1 MEVSGLLH
9 TLATSPRVKSPGTYC
24 VGSQVDPRA
33 SLDLFGE
40 EKISSTVG
48 MRTADRRTCSLT
60 AVPTI
65 LSWFS
70 SFFISQIYMGEIF
83 KLA

>member
-40 EKISSTVG
+40 EKSLFIPAG
-48 MRTADRRTCSLT
+48 IRTPDRPAYSFV
-60 AVPTI
+60 AVLGT
-65 LSWFS
+65 LS
-70 SFFISQIYMGEIF
+70 
-83 KLA
+83 